1 MKQSKDYP
9 ILIFYSV
16 SPVHM
21 RNLNILSKRLEGW
34 KFRVIYNAELK
45 WFSPDK
51 IEQYPY
57 DCIPCVD
64 AQIPDALWKG
74 DVRAVI
80 MSTAQVLKLP
90 FNLVKSALI
99 HGVPVIAIEEV
110 HQLALHGK
118 RINNYMLPVDE
129 LLVASEI
136 EREEF
141 INLGYPADHV
151 HSTGWPFYSGLISNK
166 GCNTNDE
173 LRNRLGLKEGQP
185 IATLTLLMSSRHEC
199 ISVENDYTRRQLL
212 SIVSKGLP
220 SNYQLLVKG
229 HPAEDPKGIKKFVKK
244 YAPRAK
250 LVERYVDI
258 QDVLSITD
266 VLFNQGH
273 SQVVMEALLRGLPV
287 IIVPVGVNTI
297 FDGILKDL
305 IIRKPDDITRAL
317 SILDDDYMKAYASF
331 FQTHLSIPPQ
341 KALEFTVQRIT
352 EFARSGKVREPVEKL
367 RELVLWEACL
377 IGRDKIDDTLE
388 LIKERIG
395 ESSFEY
401 RLERLVRGN
410 ADHQDIVDL
419 LNWAEPGL
427 RRYAIQ
433 SLWINTMVKRG
444 LKPGEADLAL
454 VKDFPPQMMGAL
466 FMKVV
471 FRWGNYLY
479 KCGYKQAAEILTCR
493 LDNEFGYMNSV
504 RNYVAKF
511 PHRLGQFT
519 LTAYKLTPQAILFL
533 ADKLWHYTKQKAI
546 RRIYRS

>member
-1 MKQSKDYP
+1 MKQPEDYP
-9 ILIFYSV
+9 VLIFYAV

-21 RNLNILSKRLEGW
+21 RNLDILSKRLEGW
-34 KFRVIYNAELK
+34 SFRVIYNAELK

-57 DCIPCVD
+57 ECIPSVN
-64 AQIPDALWKG
+64 ARIPDVLWKG

-80 MSTAQVLKLP
+80 MSTAQVRKLP
-90 FNLVKSALI
+90 FKLVKSALI

-110 HQLALHGK
+110 HQLTLHSK

-136 EREEF
+136 ERREF

-166 GCNTNDE
+166 GRNTKDE
-173 LRNRLGLKEGQP
+173 LRNRLGLIKGQP
-185 IATLTLLMSSRHEC
+185 VATLSLLMSSRYEC
-199 ISVENDYTRRQLL
+199 MSVENDYARRQLL
-212 SIVSKGLP
+212 SIVSEGLP

-229 HPAEDPKGIKKFVKK
+229 HPGEDPRGIEEFVKK
-244 YAPRAK
+244 YAPGAK
-250 LVERYVDI
+250 LVERYADI

-305 IIRKPDDITRAL
+305 IIRKPDDIARAL
-317 SILDDDYMKAYASF
+317 SILDGDFMKAYASF
-331 FQTHLSIPPQ
+331 FQTHLSVPPQ
-341 KALEFTVQRIT
+341 KALECTIRLIT
-352 EFARSGKVREPVEKL
+352 EVARSGKMRDSVEKL
-367 RELVLWEACL
+367 RELVLWEACF
-377 IGRDKIDDTLE
+377 IGRDKIDDTLG

-395 ESSFEY
+395 VSSFEC

-410 ADHQDIVDL
+410 ADYKDIVDL
-419 LNWAEPGL
+419 LNWAGPGL

-433 SLWINTMVKRG
+433 SLWINTMVKHG
-444 LKPGEADLAL
+444 LKPGEENLEL
-454 VKDFPPQMMGAL
+454 VKDFPPLMMGGL
-466 FMKVV
+466 FMRVV

-479 KCGYKQAAEILTCR
+479 KCGYKQAAETLICR
-493 LDNEFGYMNSV
+493 LDNEFGHMNSV
-504 RNYVAKF
+504 CNYVAGF
-511 PHRLGQFT
+511 PHCSGQIAII
-519 LTAYKLTPQAILFL
+519 AYKLTPQSILFL
-533 ADKLWHYTKQKAI
+533 AGKLWHYTKLDVI
-546 RRIYRS
+546 RRICRS